1 MARSIEEKA
10 LLKKNSNTLKGLRIL
25 YKLSRNRT
33 TLGVFLNTLNE
44 AVADGFPIDFTLQNS
59 KDSLLNTVAEG
70 INTPTDIV
78 YEAIQALIEM
88 DADINHYNN
97 YGRTPLHIC
106 AGNCMWA
113 HCKLLLEHGA
123 DPNLCNSHGEN
134 LLMTLAVWR
143 SYNTRDLFDE
153 VLNKTKDINHKNNK
167 GQTALGL
174 ICRSYERNL
183 TEKMRANDRQY
194 ICALLDAGAD
204 PELDT
209 DWKNCNRQNDSQVA
223 KINELSGFIDCYCQK
238 KREFQKVNEST
249 AYYYEL

>member
-1 MARSIEEKA
+1 MA
-10 LLKKNSNTLKGLRIL
+10 
-25 YKLSRNRT
+25 
-33 TLGVFLNTLNE
+33 
-44 AVADGFPIDFTLQNS
+44 
-59 KDSLLNTVAEG
+59 
-70 INTPTDIV
+70 
-78 YEAIQALIEM
+78 
-88 DADINHYNN
+88 
-97 YGRTPLHIC
+97 
-106 AGNCMWA
+106 
-113 HCKLLLEHGA
+113 
-123 DPNLCNSHGEN
+123 
-134 LLMTLAVWR
+134 LAVLR

-167 GQTALGL
+167 GQTAMGI

-183 TEKMRANDRQY
+183 NEKMRENDRQY